1 MMGRRITHKAL
12 RPGVETL
19 KTGRVL
25 QFSVL
30 QFYSSTVLTF
40 SSSCSHQ
47 QTPPTYIRSFIPPS
61 TFHSQSLFSVY
72 KSSLSSV
79 IPVQSCLFFV
89 RPEQF
94 ILRYSRVVYSPLY
107 QSSLFSVIPYQF
119 ILRCTRVVYSPLY
132 QSYFFFVR
140 PEQFILRYP
149 ELFFL
154 RQTRVV
160 YSPLYQSS

>member
-107 QSSLFSVIPYQF
+107 QSSLFSVI
-119 ILRCTRVVYSPLY
+119 L
-132 QSYFFFVR
+132 
-140 PEQFILRYP
+140 EQFILCY
-149 ELFFL
+149 
-154 RQTRVV
+154 TRVV
-160 YSPLYQSS
+160 YSPLYQSSLFSVTPEQFILNYTR